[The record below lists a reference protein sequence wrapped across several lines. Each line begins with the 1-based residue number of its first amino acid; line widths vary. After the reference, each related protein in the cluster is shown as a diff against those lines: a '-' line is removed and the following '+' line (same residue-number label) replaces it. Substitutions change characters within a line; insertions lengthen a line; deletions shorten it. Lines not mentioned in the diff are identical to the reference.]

1 MRSATPHTLR
11 SISAKFLRASYS
23 AALGVGIWAAAI
35 PSTALGQPQAPS
47 APVERLTPDQYIAQ
61 WGEVAVREMVQH
73 GIPASITL
81 AQGILESGNGNSD
94 LARISNNH
102 FGIKCHGSW
111 TGRKT
116 YHDDDAKGECFRAY
130 DHAAD
135 SYADHSAFL
144 KKPRYAGLFDL
155 QPTDYEAWAHGLKS
169 AGYAT
174 HPSYAQMLID
184 IIERNDLARY
194 DARGME
200 LMQRHDPSAWTSE
213 KDARAAAVVNSDRLQ
228 TVGSIGRNRDLL
240 LGANRVL
247 FVIGKAGDT
256 YEDLAYE
263 LDMMPWQFYRYND
276 VERKKG
282 VAHRVQAGELIYL
295 QPKRNHAATDWH
307 VVKAGETVHT
317 ISQFHGI
324 QLDALAK
331 LNHLQPG
338 ESPQPGDLL
347 SLRWQLNDEGELPW
361 LARVRGAEM
370 PELPDLPDVGA
381 PQ

>member
-1 MRSATPHTLR
+1 MRSATRNPLR
-11 SISAKFLRASYS
+11 DSSATALRGFLCAGLLV
-23 AALGVGIWAAAI
+23 AAWAAFI
-35 PSTALGQPQAPS
+35 PGAAFAQPQAP
-47 APVERLTPDQYIAQ
+47 AARVERLTPDQYIAQ
-61 WGEVAVREMVQH
+61 WSEIAVREMVQH

-116 YHDDDAKGECFRAY
+116 YHDDDAEGECFRAY
-130 DHAAD
+130 EDPAD

-174 HPSYAQMLID
+174 HPSYAQLLID
-184 IIERNDLARY
+184 IIERNDLSRY

-200 LMQRHDPSAWTSE
+200 LLQRHDASAWTSE
-213 KDARAAAVVNSDRLQ
+213 KDARGAAMANSDRLQ
-228 TVGSIGRNRDLL
+228 SVGTIGRERDLMI
-240 LGANRVL
+240 GANRVL
-247 FVIGKAGDT
+247 FIVGKAGDT

-282 VAHRVQAGELIYL
+282 AAHRVQPGELIYL

-307 VVKAGETVHT
+307 EVKAGETVHT

-324 QLDALAK
+324 QHDALVK

-338 ESPQPGDLL
+338 ESPAPGDLL
-347 SLRWQLNDEGELPW
+347 SLRWQLNAEGDLHW
-361 LARVRGAEM
+361 FARVRGAEM
-370 PELPDLPDVGA
+370 PDRPDSGA
-381 PQ
+381 PR

>member
-1 MRSATPHTLR
+1 MAVVHQES
-11 SISAKFLRASYS
+11 RAQEPLNPMIEAYIDMYRPL
-23 AALGVGIWAAAI
+23 AIEEMKRTGVPAAI
-35 PSTALGQPQAPS
+35 K
-47 APVERLTPDQYIAQ
+47 I
-61 WGEVAVREMVQH
+61 
-73 GIPASITL
+73 
-81 AQGILESGNGNSD
+81 AQGILETDAGKSLLVRN
-94 LARISNNH
+94 SNNH
-102 FGIKCHGSW
+102 FGIKCKSTW
-111 TGRKT
+111 TGEKV
-116 YHDDDAKGECFRAY
+116 YHDDDERGECFRKYASPE
-130 DHAAD
+130 D
-135 SYADHSAFL
+135 SYRDHSDFL
-144 KKPRYAGLFDL
+144 KLQPRYAPLFQID
-155 QPTDYEAWAHGLKS
+155 PMDYRSWAHGLKS